1 MERRET
7 RYQSRPRMSATR
19 FWFRRL
25 LILIATR
32 QRLSLILTGI
42 LGTGRN
48 RLNDVDEHPVRIPR
62 DEVPLP
68 EQLVAQRDEDRQPR
82 RFDLAIDGVWV
93 LDLEIEYQPRR
104 WGAGSFRDGVMPTV
118 QDREIDR
125 GIGTELEVNVPIA
138 CEGRAEAEMRPVEG
152 CRAVYVTRQ
161 DNRIVA
167 RDSHGC
173 SILRNQHTICMYYIN
188 IQAVCMQQT
197 SPRRSNRER
206 TETTRTALLDAART
220 LIVRNGYAGTS
231 TPEIA
236 SEARVTRG
244 ALYHHFADKRDLFRA
259 VLEREAEAVAAQIR
273 DATPAAMPAMEAL
286 LAGSLAYLDAMAI
299 PGRTRLLLVDGPAV
313 LGLDEIA
320 AIDAAH
326 SARTLQEG
334 LEAVMAAS
342 GDRSIP
348 IPALAVLLSAAFD
361 RAALAIEAGSEPNDF
376 RSAVLRLVE
385 RVVASVPG

>member
-1 MERRET
+1 
-7 RYQSRPRMSATR
+7 
-19 FWFRRL
+19 
-25 LILIATR
+25 
-32 QRLSLILTGI
+32 
-42 LGTGRN
+42 
-48 RLNDVDEHPVRIPR
+48 
-62 DEVPLP
+62 
-68 EQLVAQRDEDRQPR
+68 
-82 RFDLAIDGVWV
+82 
-93 LDLEIEYQPRR
+93 
-104 WGAGSFRDGVMPTV
+104 
-118 QDREIDR
+118 
-125 GIGTELEVNVPIA
+125 
-138 CEGRAEAEMRPVEG
+138 
-152 CRAVYVTRQ
+152 
-161 DNRIVA
+161 
-167 RDSHGC
+167 
-173 SILRNQHTICMYYIN
+173 
-188 IQAVCMQQT
+188 MQQT